1 LTIADTLGIT
11 NISLE
16 TISGLTL
23 NHIKNIKEIY
33 GVDRVSEYTNATKII
48 LDSQSNDKLA
58 PIVEIISRIPEIK
71 LSLTGHGSFQ
81 AEQVAKLIISWVNGK
96 KINDIA
102 NEIRYEN
109 ESYEKILNMCY
120 QYVNSTM
127 TSFVPWGMSIYQ
139 QITNDKENEAEN
151 LPSYIYYG
159 VNDFESLIFAKIGIP
174 RSLVNNIKETYKKK
188 YPTDLIS
195 IENIEIMRNKILNY
209 SDTDFKLLNK
219 NPHII
224 KSIIKSKL

>member
-1 LTIADTLGIT
+1 
-11 NISLE
+11 
-16 TISGLTL
+16 
-23 NHIKNIKEIY
+23 
-33 GVDRVSEYTNATKII
+33 
-48 LDSQSNDKLA
+48 
-58 PIVEIISRIPEIK
+58 
-71 LSLTGHGSFQ
+71 
-81 AEQVAKLIISWVNGK
+81 
-96 KINDIA
+96 
-102 NEIRYEN
+102 
-109 ESYEKILNMCY
+109 
-120 QYVNSTM
+120 M